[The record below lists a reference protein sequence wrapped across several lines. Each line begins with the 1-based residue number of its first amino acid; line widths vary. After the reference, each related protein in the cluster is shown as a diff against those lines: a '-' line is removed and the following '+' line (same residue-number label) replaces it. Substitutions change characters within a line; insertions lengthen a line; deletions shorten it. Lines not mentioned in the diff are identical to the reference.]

1 MHLYNIPEIHPKH
14 QRLHLLPYSIRIF
27 LKNIQKSIRVM
38 IPIFVIYDRDLD
50 RFYFE
55 LPCFTRARIF
65 A

>member
-14 QRLHLLPYSIRIF
+14 QRLNLLPYSIRIF

-50 RFYFE
+50 HFYFE